1 MNDDIMLEV
10 SNVSHEVSLSD
21 GSRLALLQQVS
32 LTVAKGESVAIIGA
46 SGSGKTTLITLMATL
61 DVPSSGRIT
70 IAGQDVSGLD
80 EEARAAI
87 RGRYIAFVFQNFQLL
102 DGLTALENV
111 LLPLEVRG
119 VAQAQP
125 QAKAYLQAVGLGE
138 RELHYPAQLSG
149 GEQQR
154 VALARAFA
162 CRAPLLF
169 ADEPT
174 GNLDAAT
181 GANVADL
188 LFALNKEE
196 GTSLVLVTHDLALAR
211 RCDKRY
217 RMSAGRLELAP

>member
-119 VAQAQP
+119 VAQALQ

>member
-1 MNDDIMLEV
+1 MLEV

-21 GSRLALLQQVS
+21 GSRLPLLHQVS
-32 LTVAKGESVAIIGA
+32 LTVNKGESVAIIGA

-61 DVPSSGRIT
+61 DVPSQGRIS

-80 EEARAAI
+80 EEARAAV
-87 RGRYIAFVFQNFQLL
+87 RGRFIAFVFQNFQLL
-102 DGLTALENV
+102 DGLTAMENV
-111 LLPLEVRG
+111 LLPLEVRLVPG
-119 VAQAQP
+119 RQAL
-125 QAKAYLQAVGLGE
+125 AAEYLHAVGLAE
-138 RELHYPAQLSG
+138 RAGHYPAQLSG

-174 GNLDAAT
+174 GNLDETT
-181 GANVADL
+181 GRTIADL
-188 LFALNKEE
+188 LFALNKHE
-196 GTSLVLVTHDLALAR
+196 GTSLVLVTHDQALAS

-217 RMSAGRLELAP
+217 RMSAGRLELLP

>member
-1 MNDDIMLEV
+1 MSDEYILQV

-21 GSRLALLQQVS
+21 GSRLPLLQQVS
-32 LTVAKGESVAIIGA
+32 LDVKKGESVAIIGA

-61 DVPSSGRIT
+61 DVPTQGSIK
-70 IAGQDVSGLD
+70 IAGQDVSALD
-80 EEARAAI
+80 EEARAAV
-87 RGRYIAFVFQNFQLL
+87 RGRSIAFVFQNFQLL

-119 VAQAQP
+119 VTGAP
-125 QAKAYLQAVGLGE
+125 QVAAEYLQAVGLGE
-138 RELHYPAQLSG
+138 RQQHYPAQLSG

-174 GNLDAAT
+174 GNLDATT
-181 GANVADL
+181 GANIAER
-188 LFALNKEE
+188 LFALNKNE
-196 GTSLVLVTHDLALAR
+196 GTSLVLVTHDLALAH

-217 RMSAGRLELAP
+217 HMSAGRLELAS

>member
-1 MNDDIMLEV
+1 MLEV
-10 SNVSHEVSLSD
+10 SKVSHEVSLSD
-21 GSRLALLQQVS
+21 GSRLTLLHQVS

-61 DVPSSGRIT
+61 DLPTHGT
-70 IAGQDVSGLD
+70 IIIDGQDTSLLD
-80 EEARAAI
+80 EEARAQI
-87 RGRYIAFVFQNFQLL
+87 RARYIAFVFQNFQLL

-119 VAQAQP
+119 VADP
-125 QAKAYLQAVGLGE
+125 QAVAKHYLASVGLAA
-138 RELHYPAQLSG
+138 RHQHYPAQLSG

-174 GNLDAAT
+174 GNLDATT
-181 GANVADL
+181 GAKIADL
-188 LFALNKEE
+188 LFHLNEQE
-196 GTSLVLVTHDLALAR
+196 GTSLILVTHDPVLAAR
-211 RCDKRY
+211 CTKRY
-217 RMSAGRLELAP
+217 QMNSGQLELVQ

>member
-1 MNDDIMLEV
+1 M
-10 SNVSHEVSLSD
+10 SD
-21 GSRLALLQQVS
+21 GSRLVLLQQVS
-32 LTVAKGESVAIIGA
+32 LSVAKGESIAIIGA

-61 DVPSSGRIT
+61 DVPSSGRI
-70 IAGQDVSGLD
+70 IIDGQDVSGLD
-80 EEARAAI
+80 EEARALI
-87 RGRYIAFVFQNFQLL
+87 RAHYVAFVFQSFQLL

-119 VAQAQP
+119 VKDGLQLANH
-125 QAKAYLQAVGLGE
+125 YLQAVGLAE
-138 RELHYPAQLSG
+138 RKEHYPAQLSG

-181 GANVADL
+181 GAKIADL
-188 LFALNKEE
+188 LFQLNKQE
-196 GTSLVLVTHDLALAR
+196 GTSLILVTHDPALAA
-211 RCDKRY
+211 RCDRRY
-217 RMSAGRLELAP
+217 TMTAGHLELVV

>member
-1 MNDDIMLEV
+1 MSDEIILQV

-21 GSRLALLQQVS
+21 GSRLPLLHQVS
-32 LTVAKGESVAIIGA
+32 LSVAKGESVAIIGT

-61 DVPSSGRIT
+61 DVPSEGRIS
-70 IAGQDVSGLD
+70 IAGQDVSNLN
-80 EEARAAI
+80 EEKRAEI
-87 RGRYIAFVFQNFQLL
+87 RARYIAFVFQNFQLL

-111 LLPLEVRG
+111 LLPLEVRA
-119 VAQAQP
+119 VAGAQSL
-125 QAKAYLQAVGLGE
+125 AVEYLQAVGLGA
-138 RELHYPAQLSG
+138 RQQHYPAQLSG

-174 GNLDAAT
+174 GNLDETT
-181 GANVADL
+181 GAQIADI
-188 LFALNKEE
+188 LFAMNKNQ
-196 GTSLVLVTHDLALAR
+196 GTSLVLVTHDVALAK

-217 RMSAGRLELAP
+217 RMSAGRLEAIA

>member
-21 GSRLALLQQVS
+21 GSRLPLLQQVS

-61 DVPSSGRIT
+61 DVPSQGRIT

-119 VAQAQP
+119 VPQALP
-125 QAKAYLQAVGLGE
+125 QAKAYLEAVGLGE
-138 RELHYPAQLSG
+138 RKLHYPAQLSG

-174 GNLDAAT
+174 GNLDETT

>member
-119 VAQAQP
+119 VAQALP
-125 QAKAYLQAVGLGE
+125 QAKAYLQAVGLGA